1 MGLGRFEL
9 PTPRLSS
16 VCSDQLSYRP
26 AHFLQAGAR
35 QPERDQ
41 EPVPSKLD
49 RTCAPSGLRNRAI
62 PRPNARGIPR
72 RDRGRGAAE
81 HQIDLECLPGGHAR
95 PPTSGTTLE
104 RR

>member
-26 AHFLQAGAR
+26 AHPSSRHAPAGTR
-35 QPERDQ
+35 P
-41 EPVPSKLD
+41 
-49 RTCAPSGLRNRAI
+49 RTGSLKTGQDVRAFRHCNRAI
-62 PRPNARGIPR
+62 PRPDARGIPR
-72 RDRGRGAAE
+72 HDRGHGAAE
-81 HQIDLECLPGGHAR
+81 HQIDLECLRPAAMR
-95 PPTSGTTLE
+95 PPASGTTLE